1 MSLTNRENAFI
12 QPEKLID
19 YLLSENHPVG
29 KSKAKFFRE
38 LGFNEENVTFLEQ
51 ELSKI
56 VRNQDVTEVITTE
69 HGTKYVIIGTINTPK
84 NKSVTILTVW
94 IIDLG
99 KDKTRFVTARPFF
112 KNKG

>member
-1 MSLTNRENAFI
+1 LSLTNRENAFI

-69 HGTKYVIIGTINTPK
+69 HGKYLSKINYTYLTP
-84 NKSVTILTVW
+84 SLP
-94 IIDLG
+94 L
-99 KDKTRFVTARPFF
+99 APCLLPFF
-112 KNKG
+112 TGKFILHDYLLNM